1 MLVIIFLDAISH
13 VAHSDAFSAF
23 TYFMAAMMQ
32 IGAVVLLV
40 LSAGGMSPKDFKKEI
55 GDVIEVV
62 RRGESEKEVIIPLRG
77 SQRPADAGG
86 GEAPQKVYKIDDPK
100 APRRK
105 NRRLLPRP
113 IHRGRS
119 LCHEPDIWRGGR
131 MAFTMGPAAEM
142 SRSWRCALI
151 SPAALEE

>member
-1 MLVIIFLDAISH
+1 MNGVTTAILLYIFLAVAFPSLAKNKPQFYGALAAVFVIIFLDAISH

-40 LSAGGMSPKDFKKEI
+40 LSSGGLSVTDFKKEI

-77 SQRPADAGG
+77 PQPTGSEAR
-86 GEAPQKVYKIDDPK
+86 GEAPKKVYKIDDP
-100 APRRK
+100 P
-105 NRRLLPRP
+105 
-113 IHRGRS
+113 
-119 LCHEPDIWRGGR
+119 
-131 MAFTMGPAAEM
+131 
-142 SRSWRCALI
+142 
-151 SPAALEE
+151 SPAVAKPPAKSDPDSHGPLPLS

>member
-1 MLVIIFLDAISH
+1 MNGVTTAILLYIFLAVAFPFLAKNKPQFYGALAAVLVIIFLDAISH

-100 APRRK
+100 APPAK
-105 NRRLLPRP
+105 K
-113 IHRGRS
+113 
-119 LCHEPDIWRGGR
+119 
-131 MAFTMGPAAEM
+131 PAAP
-142 SRSWRCALI
+142 STPDSQGPLPL
-151 SPAALEE
+151 S